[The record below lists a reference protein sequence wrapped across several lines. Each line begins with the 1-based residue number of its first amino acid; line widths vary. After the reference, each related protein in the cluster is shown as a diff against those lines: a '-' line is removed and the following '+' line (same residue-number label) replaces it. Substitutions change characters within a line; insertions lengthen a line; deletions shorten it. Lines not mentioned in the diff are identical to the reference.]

1 MFDGQVKS
9 NEYIRSKRIL
19 FFCRITKRFILPS
32 GIHPDSIDSTDK
44 SIQQSTTRETDVLLD
59 LLVKRS
65 DGVEI
70 AHEHAKYLSKY
81 MFALIHYVQERSA
94 EEAGRAERLSKLANN
109 CSLASF
115 LTTYRFVPG
124 NELMTKM
131 LKKEADYQSKCHS
144 TWMLLQTH
152 EFVGVKND
160 HTLCFLRFIVFFSN
174 RNLIH
179 GEHIMIMYEKQ

>member
-1 MFDGQVKS
+1 MIEKNKDFLYS
-9 NEYIRSKRIL
+9 R
-19 FFCRITKRFILPS
+19 RITKRFILPS
-32 GIHPDSIDSTDK
+32 VINPDSIDSADK
-44 SIQQSTTRETDVLLD
+44 GHQQSTTRETDVLLD
-59 LLVKRS
+59 ILIKRS

-81 MFALIHYVQERSA
+81 MFALIHYVQERSV
-94 EEAGRAERLSKLANN
+94 EEVGHAERLSKLASN

-131 LKKEADYQSKCHS
+131 LKKEIDYQTKYQS

-152 EFVGVKND
+152 EFIGVKSNSR
-160 HTLCFLRFIVFFSN
+160 LFS
-174 RNLIH
+174 
-179 GEHIMIMYEKQ
+179 E